1 MKFRC
6 ERDVLVE
13 ALGTASRAVASR
25 SGGLLVLS
33 GVRLD
38 VRGDVLHLAG
48 SDLDL
53 SIQVDV
59 SVSGSGDGV
68 GVLPARPYKP
78 RDKAKV
84 ETGVG
89 PVLEAGETA
98 RAVIAALRRLNT
110 DVVVLDRG
118 SYLRVLVPGRCRM
131 TREAV
136 ERALGR
142 PFRLPGDLERVM
154 PSFKGRLVVGDDEV
168 VWSFDRA

>member
-1 MKFRC
+1 MR
-6 ERDVLVE
+6 EQADVVIV
-13 ALGTASRAVASR
+13 GTGIVGCSAAY
-25 SGGLLVLS
+25 
-33 GVRLD
+33 
-38 VRGDVLHLAG
+38 HLAQRG
-48 SDLDL
+48 C
-53 SIQVDV
+53 
-59 SVSGSGDGV
+59 
-68 GVLPARPYKP
+68 
-78 RDKAKV
+78 
-84 ETGVG
+84 
-89 PVLEAGETA
+89 
-98 RAVIAALRRLNT
+98 T